1 MMERKSDMSEDRMKK
16 YIVVKFSEHQAFLYI
31 VEAQNAEHALTL
43 FFSVSKCI
51 GSFKADNLYGDGG
64 FAIELEGDE
73 YAVSEAI
80 QPLAWFTSAVKIMQ
94 NNN

>member
-1 MMERKSDMSEDRMKK
+1 M
-16 YIVVKFSEHQAFLYI
+16 
-31 VEAQNAEHALTL
+31 
-43 FFSVSKCI
+43 FFGVSKCI
-51 GSFKADNLYGDGG
+51 GTFKADNLYGDGG